1 MATIT
6 MSPANPRRAAL
17 GSLLPTSA
25 NSTSG
30 KRSASGKLHA
40 SASKLKPSS
49 NLFKTIAPPP
59 PSAQKKAK
67 EELPEQEVFGKRGVF
82 SSVRGAAPPVT
93 SAFGKSG
100 VLEETRGPTPEW
112 ALVDEAKERAAAV
125 RLANVARFVEE
136 HEDAVVV
143 GRKVRCTTTGH
154 ELPMDMFWLVSYWNG
169 KKYKAALKALERS
182 QRAVGSL
189 VGGGPPAPA
198 AAAPPP
204 PSVWNR
210 GSEAAIA
217 KRQAQKALKKE
228 RKAAAAAQ
236 LLADKQQRQQQQ
248 AESAA
253 ADLATSACSEAAD
266 GSKTDKTEK
275 RPKRTARKTATAE
288 EELPAQ
294 EQQQEPLQEQQAA
307 SSTPLSEKQIKAMK
321 VVELRAA
328 LEERGCATDG
338 LKPALLA
345 RLLEHA
351 AAAATTIAAATAS
364 VPSAE
369 ASSPVKPPQPAMTED
384 EEVVAPRSTRRSTR
398 IAAK

>member
-1 MATIT
+1 M
-6 MSPANPRRAAL
+6 
-17 GSLLPTSA
+17 
-25 NSTSG
+25 
-30 KRSASGKLHA
+30 
-40 SASKLKPSS
+40 
-49 NLFKTIAPPP
+49 
-59 PSAQKKAK
+59 
-67 EELPEQEVFGKRGVF
+67 
-82 SSVRGAAPPVT
+82 RGAAPPVT

-182 QRAVGSL
+182 QRAMGSL

-198 AAAPPP
+198 AAPPPP

-210 GSEAAIA
+210 GS
-217 KRQAQKALKKE
+217 RLLSP
-228 RKAAAAAQ
+228 RDRRRGHSRRGVAAAAAQ
-236 LLADKQQRQQQQ
+236 LLADKQQRRQQQ
-248 AESAA
+248 AEAAA
-253 ADLATSACSEAAD
+253 ADLATSACSEAPD

-275 RPKRTARKTATAE
+275 WPAHGAQDCGGRGAAR
-288 EELPAQ
+288 Q
-294 EQQQEPLQEQQAA
+294 EQQQEPLQEQQG

-328 LEERGCATDG
+328 LEERGCATDD
-338 LKPALLA
+338 PAGAVA
-345 RLLEHA
+345 RLRA
-351 AAAATTIAAATAS
+351 RS
-364 VPSAE
+364 GGGDDDPSSYRLRALSRG
-369 ASSPVKPPQPAMTED
+369 ASPVKPPQPAMTED